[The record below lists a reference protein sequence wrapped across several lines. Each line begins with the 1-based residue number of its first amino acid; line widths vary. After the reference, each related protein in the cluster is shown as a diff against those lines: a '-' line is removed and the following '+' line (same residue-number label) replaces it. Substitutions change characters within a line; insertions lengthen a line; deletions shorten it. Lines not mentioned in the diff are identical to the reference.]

1 MAMQSCSLWDVALE
15 CSNIDINLQGI
26 DEVFISKH
34 TSKKNLY
41 HIVFP
46 YVVDVPM
53 CIALYDVICALH

>member
-1 MAMQSCSLWDVALE
+1 LWDVALE